1 MRVWSCA
8 TTGRKLRTLQSE
20 GLEKGKCMSSLRK
33 IVTGGIVLGATLFW
47 TVGVFAEGKYPAD
60 YKPSKPAATGET
72 NVLVRVFA
80 ISTYM
85 TDKINAAGG
94 KESPVCYRNCMTTAL
109 NDALKCTESMS
120 SYASSE
126 TCEVTGAQKM
136 STCDPKCQ

>member
-1 MRVWSCA
+1 
-8 TTGRKLRTLQSE
+8 
-20 GLEKGKCMSSLRK
+20 MSSLRK
-33 IVTGGIVLGATLFW
+33 IVTIIGGIVVGATLFW
-47 TVGVFAEGKYPAD
+47 TVGVLAEGKYPAD

-72 NVLVRVFA
+72 NMLVRVFA

>member
-1 MRVWSCA
+1 M
-8 TTGRKLRTLQSE
+8 GRKLRTLQSE

-33 IVTGGIVLGATLFW
+33 IVAVIGGIVLGATLFW

-60 YKPSKPAATGET
+60 YKPSKPAAIGET
-72 NVLVRVFA
+72 NVLARVFA
-80 ISTYM
+80 VATYM

-136 STCDPKCQ
+136 GACDPKCQ